1 MTTNIQATAIHINH
15 HGVLLTGGAGCGK
28 SDLALRMI
36 HNGAELVAD
45 GDVSLLASGME
56 GKQTLMATAS
66 AMTAGQMH
74 IHGIGMVRMPFEN
87 SAPIRCCVH
96 LSASWHIQ
104 KYPEWRTENFLGVNI
119 PVIELNAFEVSTP
132 IKIKTALDIIIGEIE
147 QMPNPNE

>member
-1 MTTNIQATAIHINH
+1 MINIQATAIHINY

-36 HNGAELVAD
+36 DNGAVLVAD
-45 GDVSLLASGME
+45 GETSLVADNH
-56 GKQTLMATAS
+56 TLMATPPAVS
-66 AMTAGQMH
+66 AGQMH

-104 KYPEWRTENFLGVNI
+104 KYPDWRTENFLGVNV
-119 PVIELNAFEVSTP
+119 PVIELNAFEASTP
-132 IKIKTALDIIIGEIE
+132 IKIKTALDMIIGEIE
-147 QMPNPNE
+147 QLPNPNE